1 MKLLL
6 PAIGFLF
13 LFSSPVLAAGN
24 SEITTF
30 ANQTLSTLI
39 GLAGLAAVFFLIK
52 GGYQYITSS
61 GRPDSIE
68 HAKLTIRNALIGLVV
83 VIGAGL
89 VSSLLSNAFTTPS
102 VGSSA
107 SQIQLQ
113 PIVPATPSNGLA
125 QVLIDAVN
133 GFLQNIVESGMKPLI
148 DGIMSLLTNTPSIIN
163 NSVLFNF
170 WLVMV
175 GITDSLFALVVAA
188 LGFHFMSASTFGFDE
203 IEFKHLL
210 PRVGLAF
217 LLANTSIFLA
227 DWVVLSCNALI
238 NALLHATGGLDH
250 AWVLNSISL
259 FHFASKDWA
268 LITLIFMVLFEILA
282 VVLLILYI
290 VRLITISL
298 GVVMAPIVFLLWA
311 IPKFSDFAEI
321 SIKAFLVTVYTV
333 FVHVVI
339 IQLASAFL
347 AVPEQTGT
355 NPLMSILIA
364 IGLLFTLLKTPSFLM
379 QLVFYNT
386 GRATV
391 KKLGGQIMNVI
402 TSKKDVTTQSS
413 GSSARGQE
421 ARSSGQQRPVKTPRR
436 VVAA

>member
-1 MKLLL
+1 MRLLKFIL
-6 PAIGFLF
+6 PSIGFLF
-13 LFSSPVLAAGN
+13 LFSSPAYAASN
-24 SEITTF
+24 SEISSFT
-30 ANQTLSTLI
+30 NQTLTTLI
-39 GLAGLAAVFFLIK
+39 GLASLAAVFFLIK
-52 GGYQYITSS
+52 GAYTYITSS
-61 GRPDSIE
+61 GKPDAIE
-68 HAKLTIRNALIGLVV
+68 HAKLTIRNALIGLVLV
-83 VIGAGL
+83 LGAGL

-102 VGSSA
+102 VGSTA
-107 SQIQLQ
+107 STIQLQ
-113 PIVPATPSNGLA
+113 PIVPQTPSNGLT
-125 QVLIDAVN
+125 QVLIDAVD
-133 GFLQNIVESGMKPLI
+133 GFLQNIVQSATKPLI
-148 DGIMSLLTNTPSIIN
+148 DGIMSLLTNTPSILN

-175 GITDSLFALVVAA
+175 GITDSLFALVIAL

-227 DWVVLSCNALI
+227 DWIVLSCNTLI

-250 AWVLNSISL
+250 AWVLNSIGL
-259 FHFASKDWA
+259 LHIANNDWPI
-268 LITLIFMVLFEILA
+268 ITLIFLLLFVILA
-282 VVLLILYI
+282 VVLLLLYI

-298 GVVMAPIVFLLWA
+298 GVVMAPLIFLLWA
-311 IPKFSDFAEI
+311 IPKSADFAEV
-321 SIKAFLVTVYTV
+321 SIKAFFVTVYTV

-347 AVPEQTGT
+347 AVPEQAGT

-386 GRATV
+386 GKSTI

-402 TSKKDVTTQSS
+402 TSKKDVY
-413 GSSARGQE
+413 
-421 ARSSGQQRPVKTPRR
+421 QQKVPEEQVKTPRR